1 MNNPHNLT
9 LELASPNGVYLDII
23 PEGQQFPPP
32 PPPPRPRK
40 PSPQEE
46 LEKHLKERGMTPVSN
61 PSFTK
66 PGDKKY
72 TNFTKLWSLAIEGRC
87 GKRERGTPLP
97 GKWATEK
104 DKIYTPKDSGCIPN
118 IEEIMAIKKTGIKLY
133 GKIVMKHGVIFN
145 ADAERELES
154 MDQTKKKEYLDFYMQ
169 QFEKYYKLRKNS
181 GSSGRFWPDDNKDLP
196 NSSIRPT
203 VIIWVGKHNFP
214 SGTYHLNEESSHD
227 PDSEIEGVKLCDN
240 HKCCISSHIALEL
253 AMSGHTYSK
262 EIIKFH
268 KDRPIYTKKDEF
280 NGNFDICCL
289 CINDLPSENV
299 SNI

>member
-9 LELASPNGVYLDII
+9 LELASPKGIYLDII

-32 PPPPRPRK
+32 PPPPRPK
-40 PSPQEE
+40 KLSIQEE
-46 LEKHLKERGMTPVSN
+46 FEKDLKKRGMIPLSIP
-61 PSFTK
+61 PSAK
-66 PGDKKY
+66 PGDRRY

-87 GKRERGTPLP
+87 GRRERGKPLP

-118 IEEIMAIKKTGIKLY
+118 LEEIMAIKKTGIKLY
-133 GKIVMKHGVIFN
+133 GKIVMKNGVIFN

-154 MDQTKKKEYLDFYMQ
+154 MDQKKKKEYLDHYME
-169 QFEKYYKLRKNS
+169 QFEKYYKLRK
-181 GSSGRFWPDDNKDLP
+181 SSGKLWPDDNKDLWYHNKSSP
-196 NSSIRPT
+196 NTIDISP
-203 VIIWVGKHNFP
+203 GEHNFP

-253 AMSGHTYSK
+253 AMNGHTYSK

-268 KDRPIYTKKDEF
+268 KNRPIYTKKDEF
-280 NGNFDICCL
+280 NGNFDICYF
-289 CINDLPSENV
+289 CINNLPSGNV
-299 SNI
+299 STI

>member
-9 LELASPNGVYLDII
+9 LELASPKEVYLDII

-32 PPPPRPRK
+32 PPPPRPK
-40 PSPQEE
+40 KLSIQEE
-46 LEKHLKERGMTPVSN
+46 FEKDLKKRGMTPIST
-61 PSFTK
+61 PSSIK
-66 PGDKKY
+66 PGDKRY

-87 GKRERGTPLP
+87 GRMERGKPLP

-118 IEEIMAIKKTGIKLY
+118 LEEIMAIKKTGIKLY
-133 GKIVMKHGVIFN
+133 GKIVMKNGVIFN

-154 MDQTKKKEYLDFYMQ
+154 MDQKKKKEYLDHYME
-169 QFEKYYKLRKNS
+169 QFEKYYKLRK
-181 GSSGRFWPDDNKDLP
+181 SSGKFWPDDNKDLWYHNKSSP
-196 NSSIRPT
+196 NTIDISP
-203 VIIWVGKHNFP
+203 GEHNFP

-253 AMSGHTYSK
+253 AMCGHTYSK

-268 KDRPIYTKKDEF
+268 KNRPIYTKKDEF
-280 NGNFDICCL
+280 NGNFDICYF
-289 CINDLPSENV
+289 CINNLPSENV
-299 SNI
+299 STI